1 MNSVSH
7 NYADEK
13 CFYNTINHFFKR
25 FKFYQSLLK
34 ANAYK
39 QKGVPVIEV
48 FQYLFQLVFS
58 NRSMYMDLLGGK
70 SNVAFK
76 KDTVYRFLNSI
87 YINWQTF
94 LLSLSSNVINK
105 HFNDLTSDDRI
116 NVFIVDDTFFGRI
129 KSKSVEMLSIVHD
142 HADGKYKK
150 GFRLLTLGWSD
161 GNSFMPL
168 IFRHL
173 ASSNIK
179 KHLCSMKENI
189 NKATNGFKR
198 RMQAITKAPDVMVQM
213 LAQAIKQKIPAKHVL
228 FDSWFSAPS
237 TIIKVINLKLHVVS
251 RLKNTPK
258 IFYIF
263 NGKRMKLKDIY
274 DSQKKRR
281 GRSKYLLSVTAK
293 IYNKENETHDVRIVF
308 VRDRNNR
315 KKWIAIISTDLDLS
329 EEQIIQTYGKR
340 WDIEVFFK
348 MCKSYLSLAKEFQ
361 GLSYDMIT
369 AHTAVVYSRY
379 ILLSV
384 ENRNSKD
391 VRTLGELFFI
401 FFDEIRDIQF
411 ADALQLILELIT
423 ETLQE
428 CLFLDKKQINEFLD
442 VFMAKIPQ
450 YIKSRLEQ
458 QEIA

>member
-1 MNSVSH
+1 
-7 NYADEK
+7 
-13 CFYNTINHFFKR
+13 
-25 FKFYQSLLK
+25 
-34 ANAYK
+34 
-39 QKGVPVIEV
+39 
-48 FQYLFQLVFS
+48 
-58 NRSMYMDLLGGK
+58 
-70 SNVAFK
+70 
-76 KDTVYRFLNSI
+76 
-87 YINWQTF
+87 
-94 LLSLSSNVINK
+94 
-105 HFNDLTSDDRI
+105 
-116 NVFIVDDTFFGRI
+116 
-129 KSKSVEMLSIVHD
+129 
-142 HADGKYKK
+142 
-150 GFRLLTLGWSD
+150 
-161 GNSFMPL
+161 
-168 IFRHL
+168 
-173 ASSNIK
+173 
-179 KHLCSMKENI
+179 MKENI
-189 NKATNGFKR
+189 NKSTNGFKR
-198 RMQAITKAPDVMVQM
+198 RMQAITKAPDLMVQM
-213 LAQAIKQKIPAKHVL
+213 LAQALKHKIPAKHVL

-237 TIIKVINLKLHVVS
+237 TIIKVIKLKLHVIS

-263 NGKRMKLKDIY
+263 NGKKMKLKDIY

-293 IYNKENETHDVRIVF
+293 IYNKENEIHDVRIVF

-348 MCKSYLSLAKEFQ
+348 MCKAYLSLAKEFQ

-428 CLFLDKKQINEFLD
+428 CLFLDKKTDKRVSRCIYGKVSSVFQDQIGATEHRIN
-442 VFMAKIPQ
+442 IH
-450 YIKSRLEQ
+450 
-458 QEIA
+458 